1 MSKALEE
8 ITQEA
13 AKLPRQQRLA
23 LAGFLLELDDAGHD
37 QQAELAWE
45 EEILARIRAIDEGT
59 ANSVSYEEVMRAA
72 RDRLAP

>member
-59 ANSVSYEEVMRAA
+59 ANGVSYEEVMRAA